1 MIITG
6 GLLVATTWDR
16 LDTLSLMKDI
26 MELVLG
32 FPPPPP
38 EMNPM
43 ALSQEGLFHQMVKA
57 SQLFC
62 KVDKAECIYHDQID
76 DQMLRRPDGR
86 PDASW
91 VTRWLLGD
99 QMAPGDQNGDLICI
113 ELLPFGQISGPLKKC
128 ASFI

>member
-1 MIITG
+1 MMIITG

-26 MELVLG
+26 MESVLG

-62 KVDKAECIYHDQID
+62 KVNKF
-76 DQMLRRPDGR
+76 LNT
-86 PDASW
+86 W
-91 VTRWLLGD
+91 
-99 QMAPGDQNGDLICI
+99 
-113 ELLPFGQISGPLKKC
+113 
-128 ASFI
+128 